1 MVRGVRV
8 VVVAEQEERT
18 ALPVIPAIMEI
29 AEEIYPLVVAAIVAE
44 EVIMGAAATVEE
56 VASLAMSQCYPK
68 L

>member
-29 AEEIYPLVVAAIVAE
+29 AEEIYPLVVAAIV
-44 EVIMGAAATVEE
+44 GAAATVEE